1 MQPLSLIPLHG
12 IPEIRPDDALA
23 PLIADAADA
32 QGTPLLDGDCLVVTQ
47 KIVSKA
53 EGRLVPVDPD
63 DRAARRALGESD
75 WVRVVLGQG
84 VVRV

>member
-1 MQPLSLIPLHG
+1 MQPLTLVPVHG

-23 PLIADAADA
+23 PVIAEAAAA

-53 EGRLVPVDPD
+53 EGRLV
-63 DRAARRALGESD
+63 ARRP
-75 WVRVVLGQG
+75 R
-84 VVRV
+84 RP